1 MRGYWAAEGKGKLC
15 RKKEELVAT
24 LGWKRRLFLHIG
36 SIKEENGHK
45 RKLNETSVVSLR
57 IGSAALR
64 KVTVLVCFSHA
75 VIKHSA
81 KPTQREKD

>member
-1 MRGYWAAEGKGKLC
+1 MQ
-15 RKKEELVAT
+15 
-24 LGWKRRLFLHIG
+24 IG

-45 RKLNETSVVSLR
+45 RKLSETLVVSLR

-64 KVTVLVCFSHA
+64 KVTVLVCFSDA

-81 KPTQREKD
+81 KPTQREKDWIQLMSYSLSLKEVQEETQVTVC